1 MVSIIRGHDL
11 SMKKYV
17 LLGIDFLIVFA
28 AFAGFYTF
36 SFGADTLTQFTN
48 PMINIDAALTYG
60 RYMYYFLTR
69 SLYSFGILLTDYYKF
84 SWAAFVICTTL
95 FVYLTQLSFYPLMEK
110 EIEENGIIMK
120 LAFIFITTI
129 LVVNGLCCEF
139 LMFPEMFVVFGM
151 AFFNAGL
158 SIYFYSKKKYF
169 FFIFFAIFGCM
180 FYQTSLITMAI
191 MIAAY
196 IYIEGGYKITGK
208 LFLREFISIAALM
221 VIGVVNIIS
230 TSVLKNIGII
240 EDNTRSIDTSGLKN
254 RLIIMAHDY
263 KTLLSSGLGLMPKLY
278 LPLVLTILPFIFA
291 IMYGVKNRKYVVIVE
306 YIFIQFVL
314 SLLAFALNMMEDTQ
328 TGMTPRLVYNF
339 YTVQVA
345 MILISFK
352 YIWEFDYVTNALCLF
367 TGIYLMAQ
375 LLSCNL
381 IAQNR
386 HLSNEIDLMNARII
400 AEEIENYEAETGN
413 TIKYI
418 ATYQDSVYTQTYP
431 NVRYHVGAINEK
443 SLGLVT
449 YSLIRYVS
457 GDDEL
462 RKIDPDKAVYN
473 EYFKDKD
480 WDCLV
485 PDEQM
490 VFIGDT
496 LHYAAY

>member
-1 MVSIIRGHDL
+1 
-11 SMKKYV
+11 MKKHI

-28 AFAGFYTF
+28 ALAGFYTF
-36 SFGADTLTQFTN
+36 SFGADTLTQFLN

-69 SLYSFGILLTDYYKF
+69 TLYSFGILLTNYYKL
-84 SWAAFVICTTL
+84 SWAIFVVCVTL
-95 FVYLTQLSFYPLMEK
+95 FVFLTQLSFMPLFEKQFEQKGIVME
-110 EIEENGIIMK
+110 
-120 LAFIFITTI
+120 LAFILITTI

-151 AFFNAGL
+151 AFLNSGL
-158 SIYFYSKKKYF
+158 SIYFYTKRKYF
-169 FFIFFAIFGCM
+169 AFIFFAIFGCM

-254 RLIIMAHDY
+254 RLIIMAYDY

-278 LPLVLTILPFIFA
+278 LPLILTILPFIFV
-291 IMYGVKNRKYVVIVE
+291 IMYGVKNRDYVAIAEFIFVQIVLN
-306 YIFIQFVL
+306 V
-314 SLLAFALNMMEDTQ
+314 LAFALNMMEDTQ

-345 MILISFK
+345 MILIAFK
-352 YIWEFDYVTNALCLF
+352 YIWEFDFGINVLCLF
-367 TGIYLMAQ
+367 TGVYLMAQ
-375 LLSCNL
+375 FLSCNM

-386 HLSNEIDLMNARII
+386 HLCNEIDMLNARII
-400 AEEIENYEAETGN
+400 VEAIENYEEETG
-413 TIKYI
+413 IEVKYI
-418 ATYQDSVYTQTYP
+418 TTYQDSVYTQNYP
-431 NVRYHVGAINEK
+431 NVHYNVGAINEK
-443 SLGLVT
+443 CLGLVT

-457 GDDEL
+457 GNENL
-462 RKIDPDKAVYN
+462 EKGNPDKDIYN

-485 PDEQM
+485 PTEQM
-490 VFIGDT
+490 IFVGDT
-496 LHYAAY
+496 LHYVAY